1 MTNNTRVQ
9 DDARI
14 RYVSVKPDGTSTSTL
29 MRIQR
34 YTAVNTGHPL
44 TDAMLNALGG
54 TGLNSAILL
63 TGGTDVIRYE
73 DGPPIERSNYG
84 PRLGFTAEVYIR
96 WRVNAGKRNLWYMAI
111 ALEPDET
118 YTARLFRIIPSVGY
132 ELLGERAN
140 LIPDPTGTSTIDAV
154 DALYV
159 EAIQTHLGG
168 FIPLD

>member
-1 MTNNTRVQ
+1 MGDSTRVQ

-14 RYVSVKPDGTSTSTL
+14 RYVSVRPDGTSTSRL
-29 MRIQR
+29 LRIQR

-54 TGLNSAILL
+54 TGLNSAIVL
-63 TGGTDVIRYE
+63 TGGTEIARYE
-73 DGPPIERSNYG
+73 DGPPIERSTYG
-84 PRLGFTAEVYIR
+84 PRLGFNAEVYVR
-96 WRVNAGKRNLWYMAI
+96 WRVNAGKRNLWYMAV

-118 YTARLFRIIPSVGY
+118 YTARLIRVVPSVGY

>member
-1 MTNNTRVQ
+1 MGDNTRVQ
-9 DDARI
+9 NDARI
-14 RYVSVKPDGTSTSTL
+14 RYVSVKPDGTSTSRL
-29 MRIQR
+29 LRIQR
-34 YTAVNTGHPL
+34 YTPINTGHPL
-44 TDAMLNALGG
+44 TDAILNALGG
-54 TGLNSAILL
+54 TGLNSAIVL
-63 TGGTDVIRYE
+63 TGGTEVARYE

-84 PRLGFTAEVYIR
+84 PRLGFKAEVYVR
-96 WRVNAGKRNLWYMAI
+96 WRVNAGKRNLWYMSI

-159 EAIQTHLGG
+159 EAIQAHLGG
-168 FIPLD
+168 SIPFD

>member
-1 MTNNTRVQ
+1 MSDSTRVQ

-54 TGLNSAILL
+54 TGLNGAILL
-63 TGGTDVIRYE
+63 TGGTEIARYE
-73 DGPPIERSNYG
+73 DRPPIERSTFG
-84 PRLGFTAEVYIR
+84 PRLGFNAEVYVR
-96 WRVNAGKRNLWYMAI
+96 WRVNAGKRNLWYMAV

-118 YTARLFRIIPSVGY
+118 YTARLVKVVPSVGY
-132 ELLGERAN
+132 ELLGECAN
-140 LIPDPTGTSTIDAV
+140 LIPDLHGTSTINAI
-154 DALYV
+154 DALYI
-159 EAIQTHLGG
+159 EAIQVHLGG